1 MRLVKILIETEE
13 QGMIINNLLADAE
26 DNGDIDFG
34 FSLRITEPLETT
46 HDFYNEGRKQDG

>member
-1 MRLVKILIETEE
+1 MRLIKILIETEE

-46 HDFYNEGRKQDG
+46 DDFYNERSKQDG